1 MAPKQSRKYIAA
13 KNIKAVLIFKKQ
25 NKIFGFSSKINSLQN
40 SRKNKQGGKKIPKK
54 KTPHRN
60 KEKNTDGKEKLFTH
74 IINLKNNTFA
84 IFYV

>member
-25 NKIFGFSSKINSLQN
+25 NKIFGFSSKINSLQSFKEKQTRRKKN
-40 SRKNKQGGKKIPKK
+40 SKKQNPTETKK
-54 KTPHRN
+54 
-60 KEKNTDGKEKLFTH
+60 KNTDDKEKLFTH

>member
-25 NKIFGFSSKINSLQN
+25 SKIFDFSKINSLQSFKEKQTRRKKN
-40 SRKNKQGGKKIPKK
+40 SKKQNPTETKK
-54 KTPHRN
+54 
-60 KEKNTDGKEKLFTH
+60 KNTDGKEKLFTH